1 MNQEAVAR
9 DCDLNLDTRKTKDEA
24 ISCGGSERSL
34 SERIRS
40 LLSKLAKMLE
50 GDHEFHKYLGM

>member
-1 MNQEAVAR
+1 MNQEAVAHH
-9 DCDLNLDTRKTKDEA
+9 CDLNLDTRKTKDEA
-24 ISCGGSERSL
+24 ISCSGSERSL

-50 GDHEFHKYLGM
+50 SDHEFHKYIGM

>member
-1 MNQEAVAR
+1 MNQEAVAH
-9 DCDLNLDTRKTKDEA
+9 DCDLNLDALKTKDEA
-24 ISCGGSERSL
+24 ISCSGSERSL

>member
-40 LLSKLAKMLE
+40 LLSKLDKMPE
-50 GDHEFHKYLGM
+50 GDYEFHKYLGM